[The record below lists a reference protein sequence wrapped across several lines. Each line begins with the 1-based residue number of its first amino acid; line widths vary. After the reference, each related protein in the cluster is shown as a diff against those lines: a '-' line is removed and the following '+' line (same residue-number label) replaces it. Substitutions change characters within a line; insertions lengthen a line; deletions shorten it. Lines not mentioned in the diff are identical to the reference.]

1 MMNSKIRKDRTH
13 KVIRLKGKGPQ
24 KEKEHT
30 HNNNKQT
37 FSTVQDPAHEMMLLT
52 FKVAL
57 PTLIDPVKIYYG
69 HSHKPYQSRQFFT
82 DTFLG

>member
-1 MMNSKIRKDRTH
+1 MINSKIRKDRTH

-37 FSTVQDPAHEMMLLT
+37 FSTVQDPVHEMMLLT

-69 HSHKPYQSRQFFT
+69 HSHKPSQSRQFFT
-82 DTFLG
+82 DIFLG